1 MTDDIII
8 SGKGITKK
16 FGDFIAVDN
25 IDVSVK
31 RGEIFGF
38 LGPNGAGKTTTIRVM
53 TTLTPPTSGT
63 IEIEGKE
70 VKGLDDPLKEN
81 VGIIQQHI
89 SLDRDVSVAENIW
102 YHAIL
107 HRIPKKVAKER
118 IDRLVEIMGLQP
130 YMDYMTINLSGGWK
144 RRVAI
149 VCALIHNPSI
159 LVLDE
164 PTAGLDTQSRH
175 MLWQLIRELNNQGTT
190 IFLTT
195 HYMDEAQELCDRIAI
210 LNHGKIIAQGTPE
223 QLCEDLG
230 KWAVEYIIDGVKRY
244 RYFTDRDESKT
255 FRDSLDEN
263 VQVTSRLTNLEDV
276 FLELTGRE
284 NTNATEEVSYRV

>member
-16 FGDFIAVDN
+16 FGDFVAVDN

-230 KWAVEYIIDGVKRY
+230 RWAVEYIIDGVKKY
-244 RYFTDRDESKT
+244 RYFTDRDESKS

>member
-16 FGDFIAVDN
+16 FGDFVAVDN

-230 KWAVEYIIDGVKRY
+230 KWAVEYIIDGVKKY
-244 RYFTDRDESKT
+244 RYFTDRDESKS